1 LRTSKHR
8 FLIASR
14 GSKLALYQT
23 RKVKEELE
31 ERFPEKTFEI
41 SIVKTRGDRIQD
53 VALSKIGDKGLFTKE
68 LEVMLLGKSA
78 DVAVHSLKDMPTEL
92 PDGLMLGGVLARAE
106 VRDALISVHGKKL
119 TELDETDLIATSS
132 LRRKA
137 QLLHFNRRLRIA
149 EIRGNVDTRLQKMNE
164 GYCTAMIMAGAGLQ
178 RLGYGNRITEIIHTD
193 IMLPAAG
200 QGAIA
205 IEIRR
210 DDPELL
216 SMIQAINHEP
226 TLVAVTAERIFL
238 RALEGGCQ
246 IPVGCYSTITDN
258 TFRITGFVS
267 GLDGEKMIRDTLEG
281 PVYKAG
287 DTALELAGRFLDQG
301 ARDIIEQIRRLNPI

>member
-1 LRTSKHR
+1 
-8 FLIASR
+8 
-14 GSKLALYQT
+14 
-23 RKVKEELE
+23 
-31 ERFPEKTFEI
+31 
-41 SIVKTRGDRIQD
+41 
-53 VALSKIGDKGLFTKE
+53 
-68 LEVMLLGKSA
+68 
-78 DVAVHSLKDMPTEL
+78 MPTEL